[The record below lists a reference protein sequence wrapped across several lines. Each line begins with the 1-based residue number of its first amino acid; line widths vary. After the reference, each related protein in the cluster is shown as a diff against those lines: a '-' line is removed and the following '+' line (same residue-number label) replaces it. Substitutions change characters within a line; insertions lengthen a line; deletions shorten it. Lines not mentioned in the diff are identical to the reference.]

1 MDSIDYV
8 DTLNIAYLLK
18 NFLLLVQEVEPC
30 ETSRIEEFYLK
41 IENDKYIRL
50 DEFTIESV
58 KNILHCIEYSVKIE
72 NNKLIIENK

>member
-30 ETSRIEEFYLK
+30 GTGRIRDFYLK

-72 NNKLIIENK
+72 NNKLIIENE

>member
-18 NFLLLVQEVEPC
+18 NFLLFVQEVEPC
-30 ETSRIEEFYLK
+30 ETGRIGDFYLK

-72 NNKLIIENK
+72 NNKLIIENE